1 MTRQEKK
8 AAAFRQGVIVLI
20 VLAVLTAG
28 EFFVARSLNG
38 PVAILF
44 IFAIF
49 KAAPI
54 MQYFMHMSSL
64 WSEEEGH

>member
-1 MTRQEKK
+1 MTHQEKK
-8 AAAFRQGVIVLI
+8 AAAFRQGIIVLV
-20 VLAVLTAG
+20 VLAVLTGA
-28 EFFVARSLNG
+28 EFLVATHLNG
-38 PVAILF
+38 PIALLF